1 MNNPQWWLLSNDAQY
16 RECSLSPSFHC
27 RTSLPASCMTL
38 PQASPRL
45 DVWPAVPPP
54 QSKRETECESEVK
67 GWPCPSTQ
75 CCTLLM
81 EQKAEASAN
90 VCMAPDVAERAQPAG
105 SVGPL
110 MNALT
115 FLLINMLYQTPREAR
130 RSKRKTEN
138 RSGKHNAWAY
148 SELRTGRREGVDIP
162 PQEQI

>member
-1 MNNPQWWLLSNDAQY
+1 
-16 RECSLSPSFHC
+16 
-27 RTSLPASCMTL
+27 
-38 PQASPRL
+38 
-45 DVWPAVPPP
+45 
-54 QSKRETECESEVK
+54 
-67 GWPCPSTQ
+67 
-75 CCTLLM
+75 M

-90 VCMAPDVAERAQPAG
+90 VCMAPDVTERAQPAG

-138 RSGKHNAWAY
+138 RSGQHNASAY

-162 PQEQI
+162 PQEQIQALARVAQEVQLALTDITC